1 MLNKYSISTS
11 GPQKTTIA
19 LKQADLIILTR
30 PTDEEIQ
37 QLCQTFNL
45 NKFSFRYRSS
55 PEEVSR
61 FHRTTSDVLDNPFFL
76 VVYDY
81 ISSFKHI
88 EKQLAPSLIIFDSD
102 HLIICTDSEDS
113 CKNITNSNYSNLSEI
128 LFNYISQCQYKI
140 MDVLVSYKKQIDD
153 LDSAARRGFS
163 NTRLR
168 ELTTLTRKLV
178 FLEHTMVDQTSTIEA
193 LVKSDFCQNVP
204 QDICQNLTVEQQ
216 RLTKTI
222 HIFRDLL
229 DSISSLF
236 TAMMDSNLNNL
247 MKFLD
252 SAGLVIA
259 VAALVTGF
267 MGMNVG
273 GLPWKDDLY
282 GFWITLGIASIL
294 SLLIAYLLH
303 RKQYLK

>member
-1 MLNKYSISTS
+1 M
-11 GPQKTTIA
+11 
-19 LKQADLIILTR
+19 
-30 PTDEEIQ
+30 
-37 QLCQTFNL
+37 
-45 NKFSFRYRSS
+45 
-55 PEEVSR
+55 
-61 FHRTTSDVLDNPFFL
+61 LDNLFFL

-113 CKNITNSNYSNLSEI
+113 CKNITNINYSNLSEI

-153 LDSAARRGFS
+153 LDS

-216 RLTKTI
+216 RLTKAI
-222 HIFRDLL
+222 HIFLDLL

-236 TAMMDSNLNNL
+236 T
-247 MKFLD
+247 
-252 SAGLVIA
+252 
-259 VAALVTGF
+259 
-267 MGMNVG
+267 
-273 GLPWKDDLY
+273 
-282 GFWITLGIASIL
+282 
-294 SLLIAYLLH
+294 
-303 RKQYLK
+303 

>member
-11 GPQKTTIA
+11 GPQKTTFT

-113 CKNITNSNYSNLSEI
+113 CKNIINSNYSNLSEI
-128 LFNYISQCQYKI
+128 LFNAVCKI
-140 MDVLVSYKKQIDD
+140 KLEKKKPFGID
-153 LDSAARRGFS
+153 F
-163 NTRLR
+163 
-168 ELTTLTRKLV
+168 
-178 FLEHTMVDQTSTIEA
+178 
-193 LVKSDFCQNVP
+193 
-204 QDICQNLTVEQQ
+204 
-216 RLTKTI
+216 
-222 HIFRDLL
+222 
-229 DSISSLF
+229 
-236 TAMMDSNLNNL
+236 
-247 MKFLD
+247 
-252 SAGLVIA
+252 
-259 VAALVTGF
+259 
-267 MGMNVG
+267 
-273 GLPWKDDLY
+273 
-282 GFWITLGIASIL
+282 
-294 SLLIAYLLH
+294 
-303 RKQYLK
+303 

>member
-1 MLNKYSISTS
+1 
-11 GPQKTTIA
+11 
-19 LKQADLIILTR
+19 
-30 PTDEEIQ
+30 
-37 QLCQTFNL
+37 
-45 NKFSFRYRSS
+45 
-55 PEEVSR
+55 
-61 FHRTTSDVLDNPFFL
+61 
-76 VVYDY
+76 
-81 ISSFKHI
+81 
-88 EKQLAPSLIIFDSD
+88 
-102 HLIICTDSEDS
+102 
-113 CKNITNSNYSNLSEI
+113 
-128 LFNYISQCQYKI
+128 

-178 FLEHTMVDQTSTIEA
+178 FLEHIMVDQTSTIEA

-216 RLTKTI
+216 RLTKAI

>member
-61 FHRTTSDVLDNPFFL
+61 FHRTTSDMLDNPFFL

-88 EKQLAPSLIIFDSD
+88 EKQLVPSLIIFDSD

-153 LDSAARRGFS
+153 LDSAARRGFN

-178 FLEHTMVDQTSTIEA
+178 FLEHTMVDQTS
-193 LVKSDFCQNVP
+193 V
-204 QDICQNLTVEQQ
+204 
-216 RLTKTI
+216 
-222 HIFRDLL
+222 
-229 DSISSLF
+229 SSPYPH
-236 TAMMDSNLNNL
+236 
-247 MKFLD
+247 
-252 SAGLVIA
+252 V
-259 VAALVTGF
+259 
-267 MGMNVG
+267 
-273 GLPWKDDLY
+273 
-282 GFWITLGIASIL
+282 
-294 SLLIAYLLH
+294 
-303 RKQYLK
+303 